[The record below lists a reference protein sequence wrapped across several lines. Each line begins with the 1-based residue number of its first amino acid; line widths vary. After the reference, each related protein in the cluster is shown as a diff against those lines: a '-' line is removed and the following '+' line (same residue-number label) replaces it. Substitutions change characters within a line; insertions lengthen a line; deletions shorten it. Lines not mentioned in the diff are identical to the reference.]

1 MSTVNEGE
9 IKDCIDKNV
18 IVGHTTRRRDPKSL
32 CNILMDVSDVDI
44 IDPYIVTEK
53 LNVACEKLKEIAASN
68 GRILFVCTKR
78 IASSYIK
85 NVASELSMPYV
96 TERWFAGLITNFFV
110 VKKMIKKN
118 EELNAIVN
126 SAGYSFL
133 SKKDQSILRRS
144 IEKKNVLLDGINR
157 KLYRT
162 PNAIVIVDIMKE
174 SIAVEEASKTGVPI
188 FGLVDTN
195 VNFNKITYPIPC
207 NDDSLSSIRF
217 VIERLKVAIMEGLEK
232 FNSSKNSNDAGSGK
246 KDIA

>member
-1 MSTVNEGE
+1 MSIINEEGV
-9 IKDCIDKNV
+9 KDCIDKNV
-18 IVGHTTRRRDPKSL
+18 VLGHSARRRDPRNTR
-32 CNILMDVSDVDI
+32 NILMEVSGVDI
-44 IDPYIVTEK
+44 IDPGVVIER
-53 LNVACEKLKEIAASN
+53 LDVACEKLKEIAASN

-78 IASSYIK
+78 IASNYIK
-85 NVASELSMPYV
+85 KVASELSMPYV

-110 VKKMIKKN
+110 VKKMIRKN

-126 SAGYSFL
+126 SAGYGFL

-144 IEKKNVLLDGINR
+144 IEKKNVLLDGINK

-174 SIAVEEASKTGVPI
+174 NIAVEEASKTGVPI

-195 VNFNKITYPIPC
+195 VNFDKITYPIPC

-217 VIERLKVAIMEGLEK
+217 VVERLKVSIMDGLEK
-232 FNSSKNSNDAGSGK
+232 LNSSKSSDDGLDK
-246 KDIA
+246 K